1 MALDFKQKGLLSL
14 LLAEDPSAQQY
25 LYNWNKLKTYDDE
38 IQKYRNILYSAE
50 ALSENTTKSEAV
62 RNEAK
67 KIADEARALMEERKK
82 ELEGLHGFST
92 TKTDSFPEGA
102 FVEGLEDFGKEAV
115 APPLDWFSPA
125 PRGGASGPAHPVPIE
140 LAPGAAGK
148 KDLQLAGTI
157 AHELRH
163 GNWTGEEEF
172 LKMLQT
178 PKFGGTGKDARREQE
193 ELLQRYYDMKYDP
206 EGSVGAKNYIEDSPY
221 YHKGIY
227 DKLEDSLTSYLDS
240 IKPKQK
246 AMGGLIHKPL
256 IGRSRYI

>member
-1 MALDFKQKGLLSL
+1 MALDFKQKALLQS

-38 IQKYRNILYSAE
+38 VKKYEGIISKAEEYSETAKTEESRNA
-50 ALSENTTKSEAV
+50 
-62 RNEAK
+62 AK
-67 KIADEARALMEERKK
+67 EIANEARALLEIRKK

-125 PRGGASGPAHPVPIE
+125 PRGGASGPTHLVPIE
-140 LAPGAAGK
+140 QAPGAAGK

-157 AHELRH
+157 GHELKH
-163 GNWTGEEEF
+163 FNWTGEEEF

-178 PKFGGTGKDARREQE
+178 PEFGGTEEKALKEQE
-193 ELLQRYYDMKYDP
+193 ELLNRYYDMTYSP
-206 EGSVGAKNYIEDSPY
+206 EKSGRAKEYIEDSPY
-221 YHKGIY
+221 YHEGIY
-227 DKLEDSLTSYLDS
+227 DKLEGSLQGYLDS
-240 IKPKQK
+240 IKPEQK
-246 AMGGLIHKPL
+246 AGGGIIDLY
-256 IGRSRYI
+256 RYGGFVG

>member
-1 MALDFKQKGLLSL
+1 M
-14 LLAEDPSAQQY
+14 
-25 LYNWNKLKTYDDE
+25 
-38 IQKYRNILYSAE
+38 
-50 ALSENTTKSEAV
+50 
-62 RNEAK
+62 
-67 KIADEARALMEERKK
+67 
-82 ELEGLHGFST
+82 HGFAT
-92 TKTDSFPEGA
+92 NDKA

-115 APPLDWFSPA
+115 APPLDWFSPG
-125 PRGGASGPAHPVPIE
+125 PRGGASGPTHLVPIE
-140 LAPGAAGK
+140 QAPGAAGK
-148 KDLQLAGTI
+148 KDLQIAGTI
-157 AHELRH
+157 GHELRH

-178 PKFGGTGKDARREQE
+178 PEFGGTGKDALKEQE

-246 AMGGLIHKPL
+246 AMGGLMDKPL

>member
-38 IQKYRNILYSAE
+38 VKKYEGIISKAEEYSETAKTEESRNA
-50 ALSENTTKSEAV
+50 
-62 RNEAK
+62 AK
-67 KIADEARALMEERKK
+67 EIANEARALLEKRKK

-92 TKTDSFPEGA
+92 PKTDSFPGGA
-102 FVEGLEDFGKEAV
+102 YVEDLEDFGKEAV

-125 PRGGASGPAHPVPIE
+125 PRGGASGPTHLVPIKQ
-140 LAPGAAGK
+140 ASGAAGK

-178 PKFGGTGKDARREQE
+178 PKFGGTGKDALKEQE

-206 EGSVGAKNYIEDSPY
+206 EGSIGAKNYIEDSPY

-227 DKLEDSLTSYLDS
+227 DKLEDSLQVYLGS

-246 AMGGLIHKPL
+246 AMGGLMDNPFV
-256 IGRSRYI
+256 GRSRYI

>member
-1 MALDFKQKGLLSL
+1 MALDFKQKGLMSL

-38 IQKYRNILYSAE
+38 IKKYEGIISKAE
-50 ALSENTTKSEAV
+50 AYSETAKTEES
-62 RNEAK
+62 RNAAK
-67 KIADEARALMEERKK
+67 EIANEARALLEKRKK
-82 ELEGLHGFST
+82 ELKDLHGFST
-92 TKTDSFPEGA
+92 PDTDSFPGGA
-102 FVEGLEDFGKEAV
+102 YVEGLEDFGKEAV

-125 PRGGASGPAHPVPIE
+125 PRGGASGPTHLVPIE
-140 LAPGAAGK
+140 QAPGAAGK

-157 AHELRH
+157 GHELRH

-178 PKFGGTGKDARREQE
+178 PEFGGTDEKALKEQE
-193 ELLQRYYDMKYDP
+193 ELLNRYYDITYSP
-206 EGSVGAKNYIEDSPY
+206 EESRRAKKYIEDSPY

-227 DKLEDSLTSYLDS
+227 DTLENSLTSYLDS

-246 AMGGLIHKPL
+246 AMGGLMDKPL